1 MLRKETSTTM
11 QDVVLDACCVINL
24 YAAEKILSGEAPR
37 SKRPR
42 RRIIMPGSSPKA
54 RKLAFD
60 FKLHLP
66 AKVKEEAR
74 YILQPDEEDESKLVK
89 TDIDLDTIIQ
99 AGFLHE
105 CDLEGEEETEL
116 FVQMATRLDDGEA
129 VCFAIAKSRGW
140 LLATDE
146 RPTENLAK
154 KHGVQIITTP
164 ELVKH
169 WVDRTKAS
177 EQAAAKVLWNIQSY
191 AHYFP
196 RKTLPL
202 HAWWMRVVKKSKIP

>member
-1 MLRKETSTTM
+1 
-11 QDVVLDACCVINL
+11 
-24 YAAEKILSGEAPR
+24 
-37 SKRPR
+37 
-42 RRIIMPGSSPKA
+42 MPGSPSQA
-54 RKLAFD
+54 RKLALD

-66 AKVKEEAR
+66 AKVREEAC
-74 YILQPDEEDESKLVK
+74 YILQPDAEDESKLVK
-89 TDIDLDTIIQ
+89 TDIDLVPMIQ

-116 FVQMATRLDDGEA
+116 FVQTATRLDDGEA
-129 VCFAIAKSRGW
+129 KCFAIAKSRGW

-154 KHGVQIITTP
+154 KHSVPIITTP

-169 WVDRTKAS
+169 WADETKAS
-177 EQAAAKVLWNIQSY
+177 EEEVAKALWNIQTY

-196 RKTLPL
+196 RKTLPM
-202 HAWWMRVVKKSKIP
+202 HSWWMDLVKKARTR

>member
-1 MLRKETSTTM
+1 M

-37 SKRPR
+37 SKPPR
-42 RRIIMPGSSPKA
+42 RRMMMPGSSPQAK
-54 RKLAFD
+54 KLALD

-66 AKVKEEAR
+66 ARVKEEAR
-74 YILQPDEEDESKLVK
+74 YILQPDKEDESKLVK
-89 TDIDLDTIIQ
+89 TDIDLDPIIQ

-105 CDLEGEEETEL
+105 CDLEGEEEAEL
-116 FVQMATRLDDGEA
+116 FVQMATKLDDGEA

-154 KHGVQIITTP
+154 KHGVSIITTP

-169 WVDRTKAS
+169 WADKTKAS
-177 EQAAAKVLWNIQSY
+177 EEEVAMVLWNIQTY

-196 RKTLPL
+196 RKALPMQS
-202 HAWWMRVVKKSKIP
+202 WWMDLVKKVKDA

>member
-1 MLRKETSTTM
+1 M

-24 YAAEKILSGEAPR
+24 YAAGKILTGEAPR
-37 SKRPR
+37 SKPPR
-42 RRIIMPGSSPKA
+42 RKIVMPGGAPQAK
-54 RKLAFD
+54 KLPFD

-66 AKVKEEAR
+66 TKVRGEIQ
-74 YILQPDEEDESKLVK
+74 YVLQPDEEDKTKLVK
-89 TDIDLDTIIQ
+89 TEIDLAPLLQ
-99 AGFLHE
+99 LGLLHE
-105 CDLEGEEETEL
+105 CDPESEQENDL
-116 FVQMATRLDDGEA
+116 FVQTAVKLDDGEA

-154 KHGVQIITTP
+154 KHGVSIITTP

-169 WVDRTKAS
+169 WAGKTKAS
-177 EQAAAKVLWNIQSY
+177 EKEVAKVLWNIQTY

-196 RKTLPL
+196 RKTLPM
-202 HAWWMRVVKKSKIP
+202 HSWWMDLVKKATAP